1 MVNWFN
7 IRVFIPE
14 VGLDFNG
21 IFSVSSA
28 NNILQ
33 FFNQSDTNTNILLF
47 NPNPTG
53 NQFIGD
59 NFTLDGTYIS
69 KTILPQDFP
78 VYNRIQS
85 VKLWIDEEYNR
96 LSVKISGIWNYVE
109 AETFFEFSP
118 ASDPTPPPPSIEQI
132 VSLPIRDTRAHL
144 GGKRAIAY
152 LGINSFSN
160 RQLRFDRRHFRP

>member
-7 IRVFIPE
+7 IHVFIPE

-21 IFSVSSA
+21 IFSVNLF
-28 NNILQ
+28 NNVLQ

-78 VYNRIQS
+78 EYNRIQS
-85 VKLWIDEEYNR
+85 VKLWIDEEYNNR
-96 LSVKISGIWNYVE
+96 FSVKINGIWNYIDY
-109 AETFFEFSP
+109 ETFFEFSP
-118 ASDPTPPPPSIEQI
+118 ALDPTPPSIEPI
-132 VSLPIRDTRAHL
+132 VSLSIRDTRAPL

-152 LGINSFSN
+152 LGLNSFSN